1 MDNKLMMPTGIEDF
15 KEIRTDG
22 YYYVDKTAL
31 IEQVLD
37 KRSKVTLFTRPRR
50 FGKTLNMSMLR
61 YFFETGTDSKLF
73 NGLYISQN
81 AELCEK
87 YMGKYPVIAIS
98 LKGVDA
104 DSYTKAKAQIIKI
117 INREARRHRLLLK
130 SEKLDSFDKELLTQL
145 LSRNMEEDTITS
157 SLQELTELLEAHF
170 SKKVVVLIDE
180 YDVPLAKAYENGYYN
195 EIVLLIRNLFGNVL
209 KTNDSLAF
217 AVLTGC
223 LRIAKESIFTGLNN
237 FTVYSITDEEFD
249 ETFGFTN
256 EEVRKMLVYY
266 GLDSHF
272 EEVKAWYDGYRFGN
286 ADVYCPWDVVNYCE
300 DHKENTNAELQ
311 NYWMNTSGNEVIQH
325 FVDSMNDPHML
336 TKSELELLV
345 SGDTV
350 VKQVDEMIT
359 YKELYSNI
367 DNMWSTLFMTG
378 YLTQRGK
385 EPDGRYHLAIPNRE
399 ICDCMVRR
407 VLALFKRSVSQNRE
421 LLRSFCNAMLASDAS
436 TMEHALTEYMGKTI
450 SIRDSFAKSIRENFY
465 HGLLIGILGSQG
477 AWKATSN
484 KESGDGFSDILIEVN
499 EDDLR
504 IGMVLELKYSKTENA
519 LDKECDDALQQ
530 IEDKNYDQELR
541 EKGYTKILKYGIA
554 FYHKKCRVKTSFVPT
569 S

>member
-1 MDNKLMMPTGIEDF
+1 M
-15 KEIRTDG
+15 
-22 YYYVDKTAL
+22 
-31 IEQVLD
+31 
-37 KRSKVTLFTRPRR
+37 
-50 FGKTLNMSMLR
+50 
-61 YFFETGTDSKLF
+61 
-73 NGLYISQN
+73 
-81 AELCEK
+81 
-87 YMGKYPVIAIS
+87 
-98 LKGVDA
+98 
-104 DSYTKAKAQIIKI
+104 
-117 INREARRHRLLLK
+117 
-130 SEKLDSFDKELLTQL
+130 
-145 LSRNMEEDTITS
+145 
-157 SLQELTELLEAHF
+157 
-170 SKKVVVLIDE
+170 
-180 YDVPLAKAYENGYYN
+180 
-195 EIVLLIRNLFGNVL
+195 
-209 KTNDSLAF
+209 
-217 AVLTGC
+217 
-223 LRIAKESIFTGLNN
+223 
-237 FTVYSITDEEFD
+237 
-249 ETFGFTN
+249 
-256 EEVRKMLVYY
+256 
-266 GLDSHF
+266 
-272 EEVKAWYDGYRFGN
+272 YDGYRFGN

-541 EKGYTKILKYGIA
+541 EKGYTKILKYGIT